1 MSENWIENPKT
12 GRMIKINSQTHRRL
26 INQGVLKNTRLDEKI
41 LVRYDDNDDVDEIK
55 KQLIDRLDENEII
68 CKGKGRYE
76 GCLVKSYKGNKGKP
90 KKKADNNNNLEDFVN
105 SMLLHTREVESDDET
120 DEDYYSD

>member
-1 MSENWIENPKT
+1 MSEWIENPKT

-41 LVRYDDNDDVDEIK
+41 LTRYNNNDDVDEIK
-55 KQLIDRLDENEII
+55 KQLSDRLGENEII

-76 GCLVKSYKGNKGKP
+76 GCLVKSFKGKKGKP
-90 KKKADNNNNLEDFVN
+90 PKKKTNLDSFIEEMLNNNQAEE
-105 SMLLHTREVESDDET
+105 TEEESST
-120 DEDYYSD
+120 DEDIYSE